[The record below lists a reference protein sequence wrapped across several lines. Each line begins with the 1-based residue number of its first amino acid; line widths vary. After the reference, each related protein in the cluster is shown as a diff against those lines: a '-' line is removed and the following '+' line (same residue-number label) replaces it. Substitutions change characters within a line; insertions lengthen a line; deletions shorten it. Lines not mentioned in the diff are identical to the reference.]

1 MFGSCRLVG
10 LGVCSKRH
18 VRVGML
24 FLEEVRVEDLGG
36 TTAAPL
42 LSSIVHQPDTHTHF
56 ELGFSVN
63 ASITLGRKARNRRA
77 QRSVK
82 TVWFNFVCSGTRKD
96 DRTLSAAA
104 SQL

>member
-1 MFGSCRLVG
+1 MVAFPCKNSAPVKGITLST
-10 LGVCSKRH
+10 
-18 VRVGML
+18 RVG
-24 FLEEVRVEDLGG
+24 R
-36 TTAAPL
+36 
-42 LSSIVHQPDTHTHF
+42 LSRTHF